1 MSGKILVIGSTN
13 TDMVIQSPKL
23 PLPGETILGGQFFMF
38 PGGKGANQAV
48 AAARLGGAVTLVAR
62 TGDDV
67 FGRQAKAQFQQ
78 EGIRTNFVSTD
89 PDQPSG
95 VALIMVDTRGENSIA
110 VAPGANASLRES
122 DVDRAVKELET
133 AQVGLL
139 QLEIPLDTVV
149 YAIKRLHG
157 FGAKVILNPA
167 PARPL
172 PAEVYPHLHLITPNE
187 TEAEILTGVHVT
199 DTITAD
205 RAARVLR
212 GKGVQQV
219 VLTLGAKGA
228 YVCSDRFTGMVPA
241 PVVEAVDTTAAGDV
255 FNGALAVAMAEEMTL
270 EAAVGFACR
279 AAAIS
284 VTRMGAQASAP
295 YLHEVNPS
303 TAQPA

>member
-122 DVDRAVKELET
+122 DLDRAGKDLEG

-149 YAIKRLHG
+149 YAISRLHA
-157 FGAKVILNPA
+157 FGARVILNPA

-172 PAEVYPHLHLITPNE
+172 PAEVYPYLHIITPNE
-187 TEAEILTGVHVT
+187 TEAEILTGVRVT
-199 DTITAD
+199 DLTTAD
-205 RAARVLR
+205 QAARMLR
-212 GKGVQQV
+212 QKGVQQV

-255 FNGALAVAMAEEMTL
+255 FNGALAVATAEEMTL

-295 YLHEVNPS
+295 YLYELGPV
-303 TAQPA
+303 PAT

>member
-1 MSGKILVIGSTN
+1 MSGKIIVIGSTN

-67 FGRQAKAQFQQ
+67 FGRQALAQFGQ
-78 EGIRTNFVSTD
+78 EGIMTHFVSTD

-110 VAPGANASLRES
+110 VAPGANASLREL
-122 DVDRAVKELET
+122 DIDRAGKELEA

-149 YAIKRLHG
+149 YAIERLHG

-167 PARPL
+167 PARRL
-172 PAEVYPHLHLITPNE
+172 PAEVYPHLYLITPNE
-187 TEAEILTGVHVT
+187 TEAEILTGVRVT
-199 DTITAD
+199 DTVTAHQ
-205 RAARVLR
+205 AARVLR
-212 GKGVQQV
+212 QKGVQQV

-255 FNGALAVAMAEEMTL
+255 FNGALAVATAEEMTL

>member
-1 MSGKILVIGSTN
+1 MSGKIIVIGSTN

-48 AAARLGGAVTLVAR
+48 AAARLGGDVTLVAR

-67 FGRQAKAQFQQ
+67 FGRQAVAQFQQ

-89 PDQPSG
+89 ADQPSG
-95 VALIMVDTRGENSIA
+95 VALIMVDSRGENSIA
-110 VAPGANASLRES
+110 VAPGANASLRKS
-122 DVDRAVKELET
+122 DIDRAGKELE
-133 AQVGLL
+133 AAEVGLL
-139 QLEIPLDTVV
+139 QLEIPLDTVL
-149 YAIKRLHG
+149 YAIERLHG
-157 FGAKVILNPA
+157 LGAKVILNPA

-172 PAEVYPHLHLITPNE
+172 PTEVYPHLYLITPNE
-187 TEAEILTGVHVT
+187 TEAEILTGVRVT
-199 DTITAD
+199 DTTTAAQ
-205 RAARVLR
+205 AAQVLR
-212 GKGVQQV
+212 KKGVQQV

-255 FNGALAVAMAEEMTL
+255 FNGALAVAIAEEMTL
-270 EAAVGFACR
+270 EAAVTFACR

-295 YLHEVNPS
+295 YLHELSPV
-303 TAQPA
+303 PAT